1 MRSQAASLS
10 DLRTEVA
17 LTTQRAVARAAALTI
32 RAAEI
37 TDLARQL
44 ADDARAGVAAAH
56 AKAACVEERAADR
69 GLGDV
74 EEHRRRAA
82 EHRVAVLKAALQL
95 DWISR

>member
-32 RAAEI
+32 RAAEL

-44 ADDARAGVAAAH
+44 AVNARARAAAAH
-56 AKAACVEERAADR
+56 AKGACVEATAADR

-74 EEHRRRAA
+74 EEHRR
-82 EHRVAVLKAALQL
+82 LPLNIL
-95 DWISR
+95 WPC